1 MLVWDLIR
9 NFAPKTKFELV
20 THWVVDYINDSI
32 DEEIV
37 TTGIVSQV
45 PIERVYLLY
54 YEFSECWIE
63 NDTLF
68 ISQEVVQEDD
78 DILKKNFSLDISCK
92 HYLFSTDGCEP
103 YCRDVSED
111 EFNSALDIFREKGYS
126 VVPEKSEYNDDIV
139 IYWAEKVDDN
149 FMPVGDSIK
158 IGVIETVYS

>member
-1 MLVWDLIR
+1 MVVKDLIGMFTP
-9 NFAPKTKFELV
+9 NTKFELI

-45 PIERVYLLY
+45 QIERVYLLY

-63 NDTLF
+63 NDTLY
-68 ISQEVVQEDD
+68 ISQEVVQEVD
-78 DILKKNFSLDISCK
+78 DILEKNFPLDISCN
-92 HYLFSTDGCEP
+92 HYLFSTDGSEP
-103 YCRDVSED
+103 YCRNVTED
-111 EFNSALDIFREKGYS
+111 EFNSALDIFREKGYL

-149 FMPVGDSIK
+149 FMSVGNSIK
-158 IGVIETVYS
+158 IGVVETVYD